1 MWPNW
6 LALLE
11 GFFKPGIYFIL
22 FFKSLLLVIQQAK
35 SVNQYSVT
43 LATTADVVIGMDGH
57 TITVFPTVAKSSGRG
72 WWDH

>member
-1 MWPNW
+1 M
-6 LALLE
+6 
-11 GFFKPGIYFIL
+11 L
-22 FFKSLLLVIQQAK
+22 FFKFLLLVIQQAK